1 VRITIEPL
9 DVEAHLGPLHRW
21 VTHPRSVYWGM
32 LTATPPDV
40 AAEYHRI
47 AEHPHH
53 EAWLGRVDGA
63 PAFLVET
70 YDPARSELA
79 GLTHLT
85 DDLSAGDLGM
95 HVLIGPASDEP
106 VSGYTTAIFRAVME
120 HCFSDPSVRRV
131 VVEPDARNEAIRR
144 KNTDAG
150 FTELREI
157 PLPGKTAMLSV
168 CTRAAFAATGPAG
181 HLSPE
186 NLERAERALLAKAIA
201 EFAHERLLL
210 PVATGGDSYE
220 LRGASSAYFF
230 TARRFAL
237 EHWVV
242 DAGSIVR
249 RVSGTE
255 APLDAQA
262 FIAEFAP
269 SLGIPPQLLPTYLEE
284 IAATLA
290 SSCWKLTH
298 QKLTAA
304 ELIDADQQTV
314 EGAMSEGHPAFV
326 ANNGRIGFDVEDHAR
341 WAPETSNDLR
351 LLWVAV
357 RRDQSHLS
365 LARGLSEDE
374 LYAGEL
380 GDATR
385 ARFASRLA
393 SLGLDPGAYRYLPV
407 HPWQWR
413 HKLAITFAPDVAR
426 RHLVLLGEGEDDHR
440 PQQSIRTYFN
450 TSRPE
455 RHYVKTALSI
465 QNMGFMRG
473 LSPAY
478 MRATP
483 AINDWVADL
492 VAGDVELKERGFGV
506 LRELAAI
513 GWTGDVFHA
522 LPDPSAYRKM
532 VAALWR
538 ESPVPLLGAGER
550 TATMAALLHRDP
562 DHRGGASYAAE
573 LVRASGLPA
582 REWVRTYLDAYL
594 RPIVHCLLAHDLAFM
609 PHGENLIMVLRD
621 HVPVRMLMK
630 DIGEEI
636 AVIGDRPLPAEV
648 ARVRADVPV
657 EDLSLPVH
665 TDVFDGFLRY
675 LAAILDIEEVLPEAD
690 FWAEARACIVDHSA
704 DHPELA
710 DAAAR
715 YDFLRSEFRH
725 SCLNRL
731 QLRNTLQMVDLTDQ
745 SESLMFAG
753 MLPNPVAR

>member
-1 VRITIEPL
+1 MRIAIEPL
-9 DVEAHLGPLHRW
+9 DVESHIGTLHRW
-21 VTHPRSVYWGM
+21 FTDPRSVYWGM
-32 LTATPPDV
+32 LSATPADV

-53 EAWLGRVDGA
+53 HAWLGRVDGI

-79 GLTHLT
+79 GLTHLV
-85 DDLSAGDLGM
+85 DDLADGDLGM
-95 HVLIGPASDEP
+95 HVLVAPASGDP
-106 VSGYTTAIFRAVME
+106 VAGHTTAIFRAVME
-120 HCFSDPSVRRV
+120 HCFREPTVRRV
-131 VVEPDARNEAIRR
+131 VVEPDARNLAIRR

-150 FTELREI
+150 FTEVREI
-157 PLPGKTAMLSV
+157 RLSGKTAMLSV
-168 CTRAAFAATGPAG
+168 CTRTAFAATSPAG

-186 NLERAERALLAKAIA
+186 NLDRAERALVAKAIG
-201 EFAHERLLL
+201 EFTHERLLV
-210 PVATGGDSYE
+210 PVAEGESFD
-220 LRGASSAYFF
+220 LRGPTSSYAFR
-230 TARRFAL
+230 ARRFAL
-237 EHWVV
+237 DHWVV

-249 RVSGTE
+249 RVGSVDV
-255 APLDAQA
+255 PIDAQA

-269 SLGIPPQLLPTYLEE
+269 VLGIPPQLLPTYLEE

-290 SSCWKLTH
+290 STCWKLAH
-298 QKLTAA
+298 QRLTAA
-304 ELIDADQQTV
+304 ELIDADHQTV

-341 WAPETSNDLR
+341 WAPETSNDLQ
-351 LLWVAV
+351 LLWLAV
-357 RRDQSHLS
+357 RCDQSHLS
-365 LARGLSEDE
+365 LGRGLSEQE
-374 LYAGEL
+374 LYAAEIG
-380 GDATR
+380 GATL
-385 ARFASRLA
+385 AKFASRLA
-393 SLGLDPGAYRYLPV
+393 SLGLDAADYRYLPV

-426 RHLVLLGEGEDDHR
+426 RNLVLLGEGEDKHR

-450 TSRPE
+450 SSRPE

-492 VAGDVELKERGFGV
+492 VEADVELKERGFGV

-513 GWTGDVFHA
+513 GWTGDAFHA
-522 LPDPSAYRKM
+522 LPDPSPYRKM

-538 ESPVPLLGAGER
+538 ESPVPLLDANEKA
-550 TATMAALLHRDP
+550 ATMAALLHRDTA
-562 DHRGGASYAAE
+562 GTSYAAE

-582 REWVRTYLDAYL
+582 RAWVRTYLDAYL
-594 RPIVHCLLAHDLAFM
+594 RPLVHCLLAYDLAFM
-609 PHGENLIMVLRD
+609 PHGENLVMVLRD
-621 HVPVRMLMK
+621 HVPVRMFMK

-636 AVIGDRPLPAEV
+636 AVMGDLPLPADVE
-648 ARVRADVPV
+648 RVRAHVPMDVRA
-657 EDLSLPVH
+657 LAVH

-675 LAAILDIEEVLPEAD
+675 LAAILHAEGLITEAD
-690 FWAEARACIVDHSA
+690 FWAEARACVLDHAA

-710 DAAAR
+710 DAAAA
-715 YDFLRSEFRH
+715 YDLLRAEFRH

-731 QLRNTLQMVDLTDQ
+731 QLRNTLQMVDLADQ
-745 SESLMFAG
+745 AESLIFAG
-753 MLPNPVAR
+753 TLTNPIGPPT